1 MQNAQFDLSAF
12 DSGAETSVAVVCKQ
26 LLFAVIAIY
35 GNDIC
40 GKKRVIADLEH
51 IAELTLEN
59 DLAGGNDLRRY
70 CLCVGK
76 LYAKLGCLIRA
87 SARAA
92 AALQRRVLEL
102 LVNDAYRKLA
112 ALADARGRFEWE
124 QTASLM
130 ALIVNLMRD
139 PKKNKAVKAEDFN
152 PYTVK
157 EKAFLKAPLSV
168 LRDVFVKK

>member
-1 MQNAQFDLSAF
+1 MIFLNTSN
-12 DSGAETSVAVVCKQ
+12 DS
-26 LLFAVIAIY
+26 
-35 GNDIC
+35 
-40 GKKRVIADLEH
+40 R
-51 IAELTLEN
+51 
-59 DLAGGNDLRRY
+59 DLRSSFV
-70 CLCVGK
+70 CP
-76 LYAKLGCLIRA
+76 ITPPA
-87 SARAA
+87 SVTLR
-92 AALQRRVLEL
+92 E
-102 LVNDAYRKLA
+102 LA
-112 ALADARGRFEWE
+112 ALAEARGRFEWE